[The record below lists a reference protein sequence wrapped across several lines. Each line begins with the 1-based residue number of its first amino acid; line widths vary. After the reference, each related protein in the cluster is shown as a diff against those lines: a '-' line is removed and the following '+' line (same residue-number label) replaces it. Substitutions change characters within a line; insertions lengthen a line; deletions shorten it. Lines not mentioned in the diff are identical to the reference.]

1 MSTAVIEW
9 VNQFPVHGVL
19 LFRAYVHFK
28 LVISGVSNKGLS
40 ITNFE
45 RKFNLEVLIM
55 SGAGVS

>member
-19 LFRAYVHFK
+19 LFRAYVHY
-28 LVISGVSNKGLS
+28 VVSGVSNKGLS